1 VTSTP
6 PTDATTVDRR
16 PASRRARPVP
26 TLRVLYTGG
35 SERIDEVYLL
45 PEGETAV
52 GRRPQAM
59 ESIRLTEDPVL
70 SRTHATFGRRG
81 ASLTVRDEGSR
92 NGTFVNGTRI
102 DGAVDIADNDVVRV
116 GDTILLLRLET
127 PGDETAPERGLFG
140 LSPAVRRLRETVA
153 QVGPTPA
160 GVVLLGESGTGK
172 GVAARAI
179 HGASG
184 RDGPFVAVNC
194 AAIPEAL
201 AESEL
206 FGHKAG
212 AFTGAKKDQQGY
224 FRAAAGGTLF
234 LDEVGDLP
242 PALQPKLL
250 HAIEERAVVPVGTTK
265 PVPCDIRI
273 ITATSVDLEEAVR
286 LGRFRGDLFAR
297 LAEIVLDLPPL
308 RDRREDILPLLRR
321 FLGGITPL
329 DPELASG
336 LLLHPWPFNVR
347 ELQKVAMELGVKGAG
362 RDVLD
367 LALVERRLR
376 AFGGTAMK
384 RVGSDTT
391 VEGGTNPVGY
401 VEPMRPVR
409 SGPPTKAE
417 LEFELR
423 EHDGVVSEVARSMGR
438 SRKQVYRWLHKY
450 ELDPEAFR

>member
-1 VTSTP
+1 MTSSP
-6 PTDATTVDRR
+6 PIDATTVERR
-16 PASRRARPVP
+16 PASRAARPVP
-26 TLRVLYTGG
+26 TLRVLFTGG

-45 PEGETAV
+45 PEGATAI
-52 GRRPQAM
+52 GRRPQAV

-70 SRTHATFGRRG
+70 SRTHATIHRRG
-81 ASLTVRDEGSR
+81 ASLSVTDEGSR
-92 NGTFVNGTRI
+92 NGSFVNGIRI
-102 DGAVDIADNDVVRV
+102 TGTEELGDNDLLRL
-116 GDTILLLRLET
+116 GDTLLLLRLET
-127 PGDETAPERGLFG
+127 PGDEGAPERGLFG

-153 QVGPTPA
+153 RVGPSSA

-179 HGASG
+179 HAAS
-184 RDGPFVAVNC
+184 RRAGPFVAVNC

-212 AFTGAKKDQQGY
+212 AFTGAKKDQAGY
-224 FRAAAGGTLF
+224 FRAADGGTLF

-250 HAIEERAVVPVGTTK
+250 HAIEERAIVPVGTTK

-273 ITATSVDLEEAVR
+273 VTATSVDLEEAVR

-297 LAEIVLDLPPL
+297 LAEFVLDLPPL

-321 FLGGITPL
+321 FLGGATPL

-336 LLLHPWPFNVR
+336 LLMHPWPFNVR
-347 ELQKVAMELGVKGAG
+347 ELQKVAMELGVRGAG

-384 RVGSDTT
+384 RVGSDST

-401 VEPMRPVR
+401 VEPMRPLR
-409 SGPPTKAE
+409 SGPPSKQE
-417 LEFELR
+417 LEFALR
-423 EHDGVVSEVARSMGR
+423 EHDGVVSEVARAMGR
-438 SRKQVYRWLHKY
+438 SRKQVYRWLTKY
-450 ELDPEAFR
+450 ELDPADFR